1 MGIPFAAAVKQS
13 ASAAGWYRR
22 RLSRDTFPGV
32 AVLCYHG
39 VLPARPTGTMPFEG
53 LHVTA
58 ADLNEHCAVIR
69 DTCHPISLDEWRG
82 ALAGRGALPAR
93 PILLTFDDGY
103 RNVYTTARPILEA
116 HEVPAVMFIC
126 TTPVARRQAFW
137 YDTLAL
143 EAGEAAV
150 ESAKSTAADGWESL
164 LGRLARPVADEAPHA
179 PMHPGEVAAL
189 AAHRLF
195 EIGSHSA
202 SHPILAALERERQR
216 EEIEGSIRELSTW
229 TGRTVRS
236 FAYPNG
242 RPGVDFTAETE
253 AIVAQAGIDFAFTTS
268 PGFARRDADRL
279 RSRRFLMTR
288 GISGAEL
295 THRLAY
301 SWRQ

>member
-103 RNVYTTARPILEA
+103 RNVYTTAR
-116 HEVPAVMFIC
+116 
-126 TTPVARRQAFW
+126 
-137 YDTLAL
+137 
-143 EAGEAAV
+143 
-150 ESAKSTAADGWESL
+150 
-164 LGRLARPVADEAPHA
+164 
-179 PMHPGEVAAL
+179 
-189 AAHRLF
+189 
-195 EIGSHSA
+195 
-202 SHPILAALERERQR
+202 
-216 EEIEGSIRELSTW
+216 
-229 TGRTVRS
+229 
-236 FAYPNG
+236 
-242 RPGVDFTAETE
+242 
-253 AIVAQAGIDFAFTTS
+253 
-268 PGFARRDADRL
+268 
-279 RSRRFLMTR
+279 RSRRSGRRIRKVNRGGRLGVPARQAGTAGCGRGAARAYAPGGSCGAGRPPIVRDRISFGKPSNTGRARTR
-288 GISGAEL
+288 A
-295 THRLAY
+295 TAR
-301 SWRQ
+301 RN